1 MRGQMCYSLGL
12 LSSKEEAMHTNCG
25 QVDSELQLAIA
36 TSCRS
41 VRKCLLVEFHSD
53 SGVDSVYLL
62 LSWYLS
68 FLWAQT
74 ISELPPD

>member
-1 MRGQMCYSLGL
+1 
-12 LSSKEEAMHTNCG
+12 MHTNCG
-25 QVDSELQLAIA
+25 QVDSELHLAIA

-41 VRKCLLVEFHSD
+41 VRKCLLVEFHSE

-74 ISELPPD
+74 NSELPPD